1 MGPTKARLWLGRVA
15 AGMVLVLG
23 IAVFTSF
30 AETGSALLF
39 LMAADGVL
47 GSALL
52 LFGVERPAHR
62 LARPARL
69 LGWAMMLAFTLVPTG
84 LLYLPAV
91 VVLCAAP
98 AAFGSRI
105 EPRTTPASAPP

>member
-1 MGPTKARLWLGRVA
+1 MEPTKAALWLGRVA
-15 AGMVLVLG
+15 AGLVFVLG

-39 LMAADGVL
+39 LMSADGVV

-52 LFGVERPAHR
+52 LLGVERPAHR
-62 LARPARL
+62 HARL
-69 LGWAMMLAFTLVPTG
+69 LGWAMMLAFTLVPTS
-84 LLYLPAV
+84 LLFLPAV

-98 AAFGSRI
+98 TAFGSRI
-105 EPRTTPASAPP
+105 EPRTSAASARS